1 MKKALQD
8 MDETRY
14 RHWHLEI
21 ADQIQRHDNVLQNDP
36 QAGVRLG
43 FHIAPEPVVGRV
55 GGERYVLQNVAF
67 PVRRALLTMIFKQVK
82 CDEAHPRCGPC
93 TRLNRECDWD
103 HRWNF
108 NDSVQVVQNKYS
120 NVTTSGNSV
129 WDPAVSASSSPLPQ
143 EDDDLPDF
151 ASLTTDEERE
161 RKAVTQRPGTFAVV
175 ATPESFYDLP
185 EYAAV
190 APASHRRTSGTSFR
204 GGHGSPMSN
213 LTRSRT
219 LPDPNTVVLDRFED
233 SLTSPVGTFTISTS
247 TGSRRGSFPENLE
260 QLSIT
265 TPPYASSTASAPPTP
280 VRRPDE
286 HLLVH
291 FRQYIAPRL
300 IQPQQGLLSPGSTQ
314 DVLGMEAVRFPPLHH
329 AICAVSALGL
339 AYNGRASM
347 EESMQHYHQALAAQ
361 STATS
366 PNDLILDGV
375 FLRHFLLL
383 VYDICIPMQ
392 ADDSSADSL
401 WAGHLNHLRHIA
413 IQRHRSRGREPHGHI
428 LWTICELDMYA
439 CLMGSGNCDFVQT
452 IMSHNMLP
460 PLEQQVPSVSTLET
474 PGTIPYFP
482 HEAHAFPPVL
492 HLNEGIVLRTAKLA
506 QIAQTFKSESSGQ
519 RPASPGM
526 YARWQA
532 TVMQLQAEMLS
543 FWQQAYPEQLGPE
556 SQAGSG
562 LPSRVRSVFENVSIV
577 LFLTK

>member
-1 MKKALQD
+1 MSL
-8 MDETRY
+8 Y
-14 RHWHLEI
+14 
-21 ADQIQRHDNVLQNDP
+21 
-36 QAGVRLG
+36 
-43 FHIAPEPVVGRV
+43 
-55 GGERYVLQNVAF
+55 
-67 PVRRALLTMIFKQVK
+67 QVK

-120 NVTTSGNSV
+120 NVTTSGNAV
-129 WDPAVSASSSPLPQ
+129 WDPAARSTNSPAPQ
-143 EDDDLPDF
+143 DHDDLPEF
-151 ASLTTDEERE
+151 ASLTTDEDRE
-161 RKAVTQRPGTFAVV
+161 RKAITQRPGTFAVV

-190 APASHRRTSGTSFR
+190 SPSSHRRTSGSSTR
-204 GGHGSPMSN
+204 GGHGSPMTN

-219 LPDPNTVVLDRFED
+219 LPDPNTVLLERFEEPS
-233 SLTSPVGTFTISTS
+233 SLPVGTFTISA
-247 TGSRRGSFPENLE
+247 GSRRGSFPENLE

-265 TPPYASSTASAPPTP
+265 TPPTAPAPPTP
-280 VRRPDE
+280 GQSPDDQ
-286 HLLVH
+286 LLIH
-291 FRQYIAPRL
+291 FRRYIAPRL
-300 IQPQQGLLSPGSTQ
+300 LQPQQDLSSPGAAQ
-314 DVLGMEAVRFPPLHH
+314 DVLGREAVRFAPLHH

-366 PNDLILDGV
+366 PNDLIQDGV

-392 ADDSSADSL
+392 ADDSGADSL

-413 IQRHRSRGREPHGHI
+413 TQRHQSRGGEPHGHI

-452 IMSHNMLP
+452 IMSQNMLP
-460 PLEQQVPSVSTLET
+460 PLEQQVPMVGDGRS
-474 PGTIPYFP
+474 PGTMHFLP
-482 HEAHAFPPVL
+482 HEARVFPPIL
-492 HLNEGIVLRTAKLA
+492 HIKEGVVLRTAKLA
-506 QIAQTFKSESSGQ
+506 QIAQSFRSEISTRQ
-519 RPASPGM
+519 PASPGT

-532 TVMQLQAEMLS
+532 TVMQLQAEMHS
-543 FWQQAYPEQLGPE
+543 FWQQSYPEHLGPE
-556 SQAGSG
+556 SQASAS
-562 LPSRVRSVFENVSIV
+562 LPGRVRSVFENVS
-577 LFLTK
+577 LHLL